1 MLNTSLKAEKLFLIL
16 QKALIDLLP
25 NRYLIAEIFLIF
37 LLSGFSVHFSSP
49 AGSSTLIW
57 HPYSIDIAQEL
68 PPVTLAC
75 SLGINLKWIE
85 LILQKNIPQLHW
97 TICWQFGTAFRT
109 HQDPFIGD
117 DVCCYL
123 QPRINFVVEF
133 HYLVRLSPY
142 SVHLLFFL

>member
-1 MLNTSLKAEKLFLIL
+1 MIDTSLKAENLFLIL
-16 QKALIDLLP
+16 QKALIDLLL
-25 NRYLIAEIFLIF
+25 NRYLVAEIFLIF

-85 LILQKNIPQLHW
+85 LILQKIFLNSIEQFVESLAQLSEPIRIPSTVMMFAVIRSL
-97 TICWQFGTAFRT
+97 IL
-109 HQDPFIGD
+109 I
-117 DVCCYL
+117 
-123 QPRINFVVEF
+123 
-133 HYLVRLSPY
+133 
-142 SVHLLFFL
+142 LL

>member
-1 MLNTSLKAEKLFLIL
+1 MIDTSLKAENLFLIL
-16 QKALIDLLP
+16 QKALIDLLL

-75 SLGINLKWIE
+75 SLGINLK
-85 LILQKNIPQLHW
+85 
-97 TICWQFGTAFRT
+97 
-109 HQDPFIGD
+109 
-117 DVCCYL
+117 
-123 QPRINFVVEF
+123 
-133 HYLVRLSPY
+133 
-142 SVHLLFFL
+142 